1 MVSAWAF
8 IITHALAVAGA
19 GMKGRY
25 MNYLDQKVV
34 VITGASSGLG
44 AAAARALAAHGVR
57 IVAAAIDR
65 PALNAFVAELRASGV
80 DVVGKVTDVTS
91 LEDTRDLAQFAKD
104 TYGSIDILINNAG
117 LMLFSNWTDIAV
129 NDWNKMID
137 VNIKGYL
144 NMIAAVLPQML
155 EQKSGHIL
163 NMASVAGHQVGES
176 AGVYSASKFFV
187 QAMTESMRKEL
198 GVKHGIRA
206 GTISPGVIDTGWAD
220 KVEDPEGRKA
230 AKELNKIAIS
240 PDDIGKAVVYAL
252 NQPANVTVNDL
263 IVSPTRQDW

>member
-1 MVSAWAF
+1 
-8 IITHALAVAGA
+8 
-19 GMKGRY
+19 

-44 AAAARALAAHGVR
+44 AASARALAACGVR
-57 IVAAAIDR
+57 IVAAAIDG
-65 PALNAFVAELRASGV
+65 PGLNAFVADLRASGV
-80 DVVGKVTDVTS
+80 DAVGKVTDVT
-91 LEDTRDLAQFAKD
+91 DLDESRALARFAMD
-104 TYGSIDILINNAG
+104 TYGALDILVNNAG
-117 LMLFSNWTDIAV
+117 LMLFSNWADMAV

-163 NMASVAGHQVGES
+163 NMASVAGHQVGEA

-206 GTISPGVIDTGWAD
+206 GTISPGVINTGWAD

-230 AKELNKIAIS
+230 ARALNKIAIS
-240 PDDIGKAVVYAL
+240 PDPDDIGRAVVYAL

>member
-1 MVSAWAF
+1 MASAQAF
-8 IITHALAVAGA
+8 ATTHALAAAGA

-25 MNYLDQKVV
+25 MNYLDQKVI

-44 AAAARALAAHGVR
+44 AAAARALAAHNVR
-57 IVAAAIDR
+57 IVAAAIDE
-65 PALNAFVAELRASGV
+65 PALDAFVAELRASGV
-80 DVVGKVTDVTS
+80 DAVGKVTDVTN
-91 LEDTRDLAQFAKD
+91 LDDAHALAKFAKD

-117 LMLFSNWTDIAV
+117 LMLFSNWTDLAV

-155 EQKSGHIL
+155 AQKSGHVL
-163 NMASVAGHQVGES
+163 NMASVAGHQVADA

-198 GVKHGIRA
+198 GVKHGIRV

-220 KVEDPEGRKA
+220 KVEDPAGRKA

-263 IVSPTRQDW
+263 IISPTRQDW